1 MKQSGMS
8 LAIFRVR
15 EEIGDKH
22 AQQPISGIVRSAEA
36 SRSRLLTLDL
46 IFGNCR
52 LEGSLTGNF
61 AIGDA
66 TLKFSFLSEISAMI
80 ETVPLEQAQEA

>member
-1 MKQSGMS
+1 MEDE
-8 LAIFRVR
+8 LVP
-15 EEIGDKH
+15 
-22 AQQPISGIVRSAEA
+22 QPISGIVRSAEA

-66 TLKFSFLSEISAMI
+66 TLKFSFLSGISAMI